1 MLLHLGTSWST
12 VSLSSIQTRESL
24 HTKSISNLASST
36 ATGEN
41 GEFRHLKK
49 VLQTH
54 SVSLDARES
63 SGSGDSASSLQRERT
78 RDQESGLLRFQVV
91 FSLTEEAEEQPL
103 TEVPASPRSP
113 GRPGLPGSPYFRQT
127 KTNHI
132 RPTTKKHHTG
142 KTKRFYK
149 NPFIQSVFCLFIEE
163 VISEF
168 LTSSP
173 FFPGAPAAPRG
184 PMGP

>member
-24 HTKSISNLASST
+24 HTKSISNLGSST

-41 GEFRHLKK
+41 GEFRHLK
-49 VLQTH
+49 
-54 SVSLDARES
+54 RS
-63 SGSGDSASSLQRERT
+63 SRLTLCPLMPGSPAVPGIPRTPCRERT
-78 RDQESGLLRFQVV
+78 TDQESGLLRFQVV
-91 FSLTEEAEEQPL
+91 FSLTEEAEEQSL

-113 GRPGLPGSPYFRQT
+113 GRPDLPGSPYFRQT

-132 RPTTKKHHTG
+132 RPTTNKHHTG

-149 NPFIQSVFCLFIEE
+149 NPFIQSLFCLFIEE
-163 VISEF
+163 VIREF

-173 FFPGAPAAPRG
+173 FFPGGPAGPRG